1 MAISVGFFFIFLLD
15 IFIKRMS
22 STATQRSLLL
32 ALSGVSLAALFIW
45 YLQSKKARR
54 NPSIEDV
61 KRNIKADAVD
71 NSKQKGVNNQLG
83 EALVALPGYHKGNP
97 RPDYEEFFGNAIDFL
112 FLLFFHVLLHGKLY
126 WRDPRGCHFALRIKR
141 NEIES
146 EERSISTTRGQ
157 SLNKTENK
165 VVEKSEEKEPSQK
178 CALVSDTQ
186 LNAGPPKMTTAL
198 ETGPV
203 SQVDSSAIPI
213 VNGIAKEAE
222 EPVAEVKV
230 GLLNAEATKEDQCQ
244 VKEEEQKQCQIEEQE
259 QNREEQSV
267 EEAAADLQQ
276 QLVLDVSHQAEPEA
290 FSWSDEMERSY
301 EESRKKEEEER
312 QQQESGAV
320 NGSGDYTTSDSPGLA
335 SQNSEHAMAGALDN
349 VEIMTGGR
357 KEEDTGISRIS

>member
-1 MAISVGFFFIFLLD
+1 
-15 IFIKRMS
+15 MS

-45 YLQSKKARR
+45 YLQSKKSRR
-54 NPSIEDV
+54 SPSIEDV
-61 KRNIKADAVD
+61 KKNIEEKAVD
-71 NSKQKGVNNQLG
+71 NSKEK
-83 EALVALPGYHKGNP
+83 
-97 RPDYEEFFGNAIDFL
+97 
-112 FLLFFHVLLHGKLY
+112 
-126 WRDPRGCHFALRIKR
+126 
-141 NEIES
+141 
-146 EERSISTTRGQ
+146 ERSISTKREQ
-157 SLNKTENK
+157 SSDKTENK
-165 VVEKSEEKEPSQK
+165 VVEKSEEKEPSQT
-178 CALVSDTQ
+178 CALVSNKQ

-203 SQVDSSAIPI
+203 SQVDPSAIPM

-222 EPVAEVKV
+222 EIVAEVKI
-230 GLLNAEATKEDQCQ
+230 GLLNAEATKEEQCQ
-244 VKEEEQKQCQIEEQE
+244 IKEEDQKQRQTKEEEET
-259 QNREEQSV
+259 REEQSV

-335 SQNSEHAMAGALDN
+335 SQNSEDLII
-349 VEIMTGGR
+349 VEPSLMPPHLC
-357 KEEDTGISRIS
+357 S